1 MTLNYIFNELLFIKI
16 KEKYIGIQIKPV
28 NQGIQL
34 AEIFK
39 EKTLQLKTHETF
51 EKEFGGKVFYIYS
64 SKENGKK
71 VIMNPEVI
79 DEIRHEIIQL
89 EK

>member
-1 MTLNYIFNELLFIKI
+1 
-16 KEKYIGIQIKPV
+16 V

-34 AEIFK
+34 SQIFK
-39 EKTLQLKTHETF
+39 EKGLQLKTHKKF
-51 EKEFGGKVFYIYS
+51 EQKFGGKVFFIFS
-64 SKENGKK
+64 SKANGKK

-79 DEIRHEIIQL
+79 DEIREEISRL